1 MRARTH
7 SDGGR
12 LPSRP
17 NGPGALTMA
26 APLRRQLVSVVC
38 VLVALTC
45 LTEGRNIFNYDVAL
59 LRAFA
64 GGGGNY
70 LENGAILESYEVC
83 ESRACRVAARSLLE
97 SLNMSADPCTD
108 FYEFACGGWISKHPV
123 PATESHFNHFNEA
136 EDRLQ
141 RQLKGILEVDANPG
155 EPVPVRQ
162 AKKLYETCLNSE
174 AVEADGLSPLL
185 EELAALGG
193 WPMAMQAEAWDEASF
208 SWQAAVTRLLAQWS
222 IAPLFV
228 MYVFTD
234 KMDSSR
240 NVITLDQPALTLARR
255 MLLEP
260 ASYRPQHAAMLAWM
274 SGAATEVGRAAGVRL
289 DPARVT
295 EQAQQVVLFE
305 TELARITTPAE
316 GRRDGFRTYNPRT
329 LAELQAWTGAVR
341 PVRPDSEVRWLDVLR
356 GMMAGTGVLVD
367 PSERIVV
374 RELDFVQKL
383 VSLVDQTPRR
393 VLANYIWWRLVR
405 ALSGDL
411 TDAMRQLAFQF
422 DRTLIGTLEDS
433 PRWKDCVQR
442 ASSLLGFAV
451 GYEYV
456 ARHFDD
462 AAKLSAVALVR
473 DLRASFAAD
482 MAAVDWMDS
491 DTRDAALHKAEAM
504 TEFIGYPDWYAN
516 ASALEQHYRGV
527 TVGGGHFRNMKAVR
541 GYLVRQSLVKLRRPV
556 DRAEWLTGPA
566 VVNAYYNPG
575 ANSIIFPAG
584 ILQPPFFSRG
594 RVEALNYGSVG
605 VVIGHEITHGF
616 DDMGRQSDAQ
626 GNLAQWWSAATLE
639 TYLRKAQCIVQQYD
653 SYRVPE
659 LDNVLG
665 TAATVNGVTTQG
677 ENIADSGGLRLAY
690 KAYQR
695 YLQRAG
701 PEPRLV
707 GLEEFT
713 PEQLFFLGFATMWC
727 ESSTKESLLHEVL
740 TDPHAPHRFRVQGSL
755 ANSRDF
761 SLAWGCPTG
770 PNRAGGGGGGAQCHI
785 W

>member
-1 MRARTH
+1 MRGGGARAAEAARRRG
-7 SDGGR
+7 GGR
-12 LPSRP
+12 SRLGAPAVLQVVAVVAILGLPL
-17 NGPGALTMA
+17 AD
-26 APLRRQLVSVVC
+26 
-38 VLVALTC
+38 
-45 LTEGRNIFNYDVAL
+45 GRTIFNYDVAH
-59 LRAFA
+59 LRPFA
-64 GGGGNY
+64 GNNF

-83 ESRACRVAARSLLE
+83 ESRACRQAARSILE
-97 SLNMSADPCTD
+97 SLNTSADPCTD

-123 PATESHFNHFNEA
+123 PATESHYNHFNEA

-141 RQLKGILEVDANPG
+141 LQLKGILEADENAA

-162 AKKLYETCLNSE
+162 AKTVYRACLNTE
-174 AVEADGLSPLL
+174 AVEAEALSPLL
-185 EELAALGG
+185 EEMGALGG
-193 WPMAMQAEAWDEASF
+193 WPMAMEAESWDEASF
-208 SWQAAVTRLLAQWS
+208 SWQAVLTRLLAQWS

-228 MYVFTD
+228 VYVFTD

-240 NVITLDQPALTLARR
+240 NVITVDQPALTLARR
-255 MLLEP
+255 MLVEP
-260 ASYRPQHAAMLAWM
+260 AAYRSQHSALLTWM
-274 SGAATEVGRAAGVRL
+274 SGAAAEVGRAAGRAL
-289 DPARVT
+289 DPLQVM

-305 TELARITTPAE
+305 TELAKITTPPE
-316 GRRDGFRTYNPRT
+316 GRRDGFRTYNLRS
-329 LAELQAWTGAVR
+329 LAELQAWTRAAHPAR
-341 PVRPDSEVRWLDVLR
+341 ADSEVRWLDVLR
-356 GMMAGTGVLVD
+356 GMLPGTGVLVD
-367 PSERIVV
+367 PSERVVV
-374 RELDFVQKL
+374 RELDFVQRL
-383 VSLVDQTPRR
+383 VALLDRTPRR
-393 VLANYIWWRLVR
+393 VVANYMWWRLVR
-405 ALSGDL
+405 AMSGDM
-411 TDAMRQLAFQF
+411 TAAIRRLAFEF
-422 DRTLIGTLEDS
+422 DRALIGTLEDS

-442 ASSLLGFAV
+442 ASSLLGLAV

-462 AAKLSAVALVR
+462 AAKQSAVALVR
-473 DLRASFAAD
+473 DLRTSFASD
-482 MAAVDWMDS
+482 MAAVDWMDD
-491 DTRDAALHKAEAM
+491 DTRGAALHKAEAM

-516 ASALEQHYRGV
+516 ASALEDHYRGAA
-527 TVGGGHFRNMKAVR
+527 VGGSHFHNMRALR
-541 GYLVRQSLVKLRRPV
+541 GYLVRQSLAKLRRPV

-594 RVEALNYGSVG
+594 RIEALNYGSVG
-605 VVIGHEITHGF
+605 VVIGHEMTHGF

-626 GNLAQWWSAATLE
+626 GNLAQWWSASTLE

-659 LDNVLG
+659 LDAMLG
-665 TAATVNGVTTQG
+665 SVATVNGVTTQG

-695 YLQRAG
+695 FLQRSG

-707 GLEEFT
+707 GLEEFS

-727 ESSTKESLLHEVL
+727 ESSTRESLLHEVL
-740 TDPHAPHRFRVQGSL
+740 SDPHAPHRFRVQGSL

-761 SLAWGCPTG
+761 SEAWACPQNG
-770 PNRAGGGGGGAQCHI
+770 AGGAQCHV